1 MALIQRS
8 LFLRPI
14 FTPRALSSLHVS
26 VLQQKRAL
34 SEYSTDSLP
43 MENSSRA
50 NVELVKKVFDL
61 VCREGLIS
69 DNYDSDKKVVE
80 FVPPAELGERLG
92 GLNIEPEGTKDVD
105 SLIEAVAK
113 YSVKTCHENFHN
125 QLYAGSDAAGL
136 AGQVRIYYL
145 RFKNSPL
152 KRKIKFLPTTCN
164 YMHIAQCSGEKTN
177 FLKRL

>member
-8 LFLRPI
+8 LCLRPI

-26 VLQQKRAL
+26 VLQQKRDL

-69 DNYDSDKKVVE
+69 DNYDSEKKVVE

-152 KRKIKFLPTTCN
+152 KLKIKFLPTTCN

>member
-26 VLQQKRAL
+26 VLQKRDL
-34 SEYSTDSLP
+34 SEHSTDSLP

-92 GLNIEPEGTKDVD
+92 GLNIELEGTKDVD
-105 SLIEAVAK
+105 SLIEAVVK

-145 RFKNSPL
+145 LNEKLSSHLQPAF
-152 KRKIKFLPTTCN
+152 N
-164 YMHIAQCSGEKTN
+164 YMHIAQCSVGKNN
-177 FLKRL
+177 FLRRL